1 MAHKGLQRPCIDSA
15 GRQGVSRS
23 VAQHVGMYL
32 EWQLSGLAK
41 PLYEL
46 LGTIDGEGRL
56 ALDKNTKSAWGCSRR
71 SARSNRSSSP
81 CKPWMPGVPLP
92 PEINSEKL

>member
-15 GRQGVSRS
+15 GRQGVSSS

-56 ALDKNTKSAWGCSRR
+56 ALRQEHEICMGMLAPQRPQQSQLVTLQAVDARR
-71 SARSNRSSSP
+71 AIAPRD
-81 CKPWMPGVPLP
+81 
-92 PEINSEKL
+92 